1 MSMETNKL
9 VSINILPPTKNPIF
23 EQRET
28 CVTHTPYMV
37 ETAFYSLV
45 QAGDVEKVKES
56 IEKFINDGI
65 VIGRLSNDSL
75 RQIQYWAVCCI
86 TLGNRYAIQGGLDE
100 MIAYNLADSFIIKI
114 DKMTT
119 PEEIVDYLITVFIKL
134 TEMVREHSHPTYSK
148 EIHSCINYIDKHLH
162 EKLTVEGIATAMGY
176 SKSWLPRKF
185 KKETGIALTDYVTSK
200 KIEEAKSL
208 LRSNTP
214 QNIVAYTLGFCSQT
228 HFIQCFKKH
237 CGITPNQ
244 FARKI

>member
-1 MSMETNKL
+1 METNKL

-45 QAGDVEKVKES
+45 QAGDVERVKNS
-56 IEKFINDGI
+56 IDNFIKDGI

-100 MIAYNLADSFIIKI
+100 MIAYNLADSFIIQI
-114 DKMTT
+114 DKMTN

-134 TEMVREHSHPTYSK
+134 TEMVKKHSHPAYSK
-148 EIHSCINYIDKHLH
+148 EIHACINYIDQHLH
-162 EKLTVEGIATAMGY
+162 EKITIERVATAIGY

-185 KKETGIALTDYVTSK
+185 KTETGTAITDYIMSK

-214 QNIVAYTLGFCSQT
+214 QNIVAYSLGFCSQT
-228 HFIQCFKKH
+228 HFIQCFKRY

-244 FARKI
+244 FAHKI